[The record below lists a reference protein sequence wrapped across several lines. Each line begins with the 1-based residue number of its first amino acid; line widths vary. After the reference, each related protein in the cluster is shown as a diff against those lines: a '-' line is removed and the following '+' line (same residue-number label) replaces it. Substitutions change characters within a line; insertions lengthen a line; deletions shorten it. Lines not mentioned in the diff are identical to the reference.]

1 MKFTIKVSCH
11 PRPLKIFCVVIC
23 IVPKKIMTLQDA
35 LAELDADAKASGA
48 YGLSTDRQLDTSRPH
63 LPPPPGAELATVHV
77 RYVG

>member
-1 MKFTIKVSCH
+1 
-11 PRPLKIFCVVIC
+11 
-23 IVPKKIMTLQDA
+23 MTLQDA

-48 YGLSTDRQLDTSRPH
+48 YGLSTDRQLDTSWPH